1 MQNKLKEIMSCK
13 LMVILVTIL
22 LLANILF
29 LNIWCKTS
37 TDQFMEAYIINAL
50 LDGATDLTIDD
61 KVVIENGVIVAP
73 EWQYL
78 YNSPELAGLSQNATS
93 NNDKNTSDSNET
105 ANGSSSKKSNDVD
118 KTANSNLSANTNTN
132 TEKQYSDEE
141 IEAAWEETDRI
152 ESTCTEIGH
161 VHYTNSIT
169 GETKTEELPLA
180 DHNYVEN
187 ERKEATCTEAGVI
200 TYACEVCGDT
210 YTEEIPALNHEY
222 EWVTT
227 KEATLF
233 TPGEEQYICKNCGDI
248 SETREIAAKCSK
260 SVIIGLALSAF
271 CIAGATALLIKIK
284 NKRKRDWAKKE

>member
-93 NNDKNTSDSNET
+93 NNDKNDKNTSDSNET
-105 ANGSSSKKSNDVD
+105 ANSSSSKKSNDVD
-118 KTANSNLSANTNTN
+118 KTANSNLSANTNTD
-132 TEKQYSDEE
+132 TEKQYSDAE

-152 ESTCTEIGH
+152 ESTCTEIGQ
-161 VHYTNSIT
+161 VHYTNLIT

-180 DHNYVEN
+180 DHNYVET
-187 ERKEATCTEAGVI
+187 ERKEATCTEAGAI

-210 YTEEIPALNHEY
+210 YTEEIPALSHEY

-227 KEATLF
+227 KEPTLF
-233 TPGEEQYICKNCGDI
+233 TPGEEQYVCKNCGDV
-248 SETREIAAKCSK
+248 SETREVPATCPIPIAGIVGI
-260 SVIIGLALSAF
+260 VIISICLVGG
-271 CIAGATALLIKIK
+271 IIIKK
-284 NKRKRDWAKKE
+284 KREQ